1 MTIFLHRAQEKARLE
16 ADPNK
21 TLGDVTTVNL
31 TIINGG
37 VQTNVVPDKYVER

>member
-1 MTIFLHRAQEKARLE
+1 MQ

-37 VQTNVVPDKYVER
+37 VQTNVVPDKYVGQTFDLILD